1 MDTAKAVARP
11 EVAEIVAR
19 RPTASPHRRF
29 NIVLIKTSHY
39 DDDGYVVRAFRSSM
53 PANSLATVYALVAD
67 CAVRNVLG
75 PDVRIKLTA
84 IDETNK
90 RVNCDKLIA
99 EMRRN
104 GNFGIVGLVG
114 VQSNQF
120 PRALDIA
127 RPLRAAGIPVVIGG
141 FHVSGLLAM
150 FPILMPELQE
160 ALDMGISLFAGEA
173 EGRMEEVLRDAAHSA
188 LKPVYNYMD
197 DLPALEGAITPY
209 LPGSAVLRTVGNY
222 TTFDAG
228 RGCPFQCSFCTIIN
242 VQGRRSRRRSPDDVE
257 QIIRHNLKYGIDRYF
272 ITDDNFARNKDWE
285 PILDRI
291 IELRER
297 DGIDVR
303 FMIQVDTL
311 CHKIPN
317 FIEKARR
324 AGVTRIFIGLENIN
338 PDNLLAAKKRQNK
351 ITEYRTM
358 LLAWK
363 AAGIWTYAGY
373 ILGFP
378 NDTPESVRADL
389 DILKRELP
397 LDVLEFF
404 FLTPLPGSEDHKALW
419 TNGVEMDPDLN
430 RYDLEHACTAHP
442 KMSKLEWEQLYRDAW
457 KIYYTPEHIETILRR
472 AQAYKINIFR
482 LAQIVLWFSSSV
494 AVEGVHP
501 LQGGILRLINRHD
514 RRSSLPIESI
524 WSFYP
529 RLVYDFVT
537 RHVRLGRHAW
547 RIYRIYRKVASDSEG
562 LAYTDR
568 AIMPVSDD
576 EVETLELFT
585 HNLAARDAVDHM
597 RKIKAL
603 TTVKDGVSTA
613 SISSKQL
620 RAVRTRDGAAL
631 D

>member
-1 MDTAKAVARP
+1 MDT
-11 EVAEIVAR
+11 
-19 RPTASPHRRF
+19 SC
-29 NIVLIKTSHY
+29 
-39 DDDGYVVRAFRSSM
+39 GAFRSSM

-67 CAVRNVLG
+67 SAGSNVLG
-75 PDVRIKLTA
+75 PDVPINLTA

-90 RVNCDKLIA
+90 RVNLRKLIA

-104 GNFGIVGLVG
+104 GNFGLVGLVG

-127 RPLRAAGIPVVIGG
+127 RPLRAAGIAVVIGG

-150 FPILMPELQE
+150 FPTLMPELQE

-173 EGRMEEVLRDAAHSA
+173 EGRMDEVLRDAVHGA
-188 LKPVYNYMD
+188 LKPIYNYID
-197 DLPALEGAITPY
+197 DLPELQGAITPY

-242 VQGRRSRRRSPDDVE
+242 VQGRTSRRRSPDDVE
-257 QIIRHNLKYGIDRYF
+257 HIIRHNLKYGIDRYF

-285 PILDRI
+285 PIFDRI
-291 IELRER
+291 IALRER
-297 DGIDVR
+297 GGIDVR

-338 PDNLLAAKKRQNK
+338 PDNLLVAKKRQNK
-351 ITEYRTM
+351 ITEYRKM

-373 ILGFP
+373 ILGLP

-389 DILKRELP
+389 AILMRELP

-419 TNGVEMDPDLN
+419 TKRVAMDPDLN
-430 RYDLEHACTAHP
+430 KYDLEHACTAHP
-442 KMSKLEWEQLYRDAW
+442 KMSKQEWEQLYSDAW
-457 KIYYTPEHIETILRR
+457 KIYYTPEHIDTILRR

-482 LAQIVLWFSSSV
+482 LAQIILWFSSSV

-501 LQGGILRLINRHD
+501 LQGGILRLINRRE
-514 RRSSLPIESI
+514 RRSSLPIEPI
-524 WSFYP
+524 WRFYP
-529 RLVYDFVT
+529 RLLSDFVMK
-537 RHVRLGRHAW
+537 HLRLGRHAW
-547 RIYRIYRKVASDSEG
+547 RIYRIYRKVASDPQG
-562 LAYTDR
+562 RAYTVQ

-585 HNLAARDAVDHM
+585 HNKSTREAVDHA
-597 RKIKAL
+597 RKVKTL
-603 TTVKDGVSTA
+603 T
-613 SISSKQL
+613 SS
-620 RAVRTRDGAAL
+620 AGAAAAAQGL
-631 D
+631 SEFA